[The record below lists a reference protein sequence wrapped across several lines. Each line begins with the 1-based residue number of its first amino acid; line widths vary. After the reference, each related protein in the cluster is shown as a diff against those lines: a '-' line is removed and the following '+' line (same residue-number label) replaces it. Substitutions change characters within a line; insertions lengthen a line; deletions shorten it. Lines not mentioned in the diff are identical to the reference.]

1 MNATRQEVIAAA
13 KIVAQDD
20 DDILNGP
27 NDYETAMDLALR
39 IFDLDRPNLRVVH
52 HTVTASAFRFVLF
65 GTGALAGLTG
75 LDAWIDGRSRLARVW
90 HPYDTTVQAQEPIP
104 SDEYRIVREPGPIV
118 VLEFLYYTPTANVL
132 RIEFVRP
139 HVLDQGAAASSS
151 VLASDLEA
159 LAALVGVQILEMA
172 AARAAKNTGSSSLPT
187 DVVDRRTMGGEFQAR
202 ARALMARYNALVGK
216 RLGDDVAPAV
226 GVFDLDVQANNP
238 RGFLTHSRRMH

>member
-1 MNATRQEVIAAA
+1 VNATRQDVIAAA

-20 DDILNGP
+20 GDILNGP

-52 HTVTASAFRFVLF
+52 HTVTASAFRFVLL
-65 GTGALAGLTG
+65 GTGALAGMTG

-90 HPYDTTVQAQEPIP
+90 HPYDTTVQGQEPIP
-104 SDEYRIVREPGPIV
+104 SDEYRIIREPGPTV
-118 VLEFLYYTPTANVL
+118 VLEFLYYTPSAQTL
-132 RIEFVRP
+132 RLEFVRP
-139 HVLDQGAAASSS
+139 HVLDQGSAASSS

-159 LAALVGVQILEMA
+159 LAALVGVHILEMA

-187 DVVDRRTMGGEFQAR
+187 DVVDRRTMGSEFQAR
-202 ARALMARYNALVGK
+202 ARNLRDRYNALVGK

>member
-1 MNATRQEVIAAA
+1 MNATRQDVIAAA
-13 KIVAQDD
+13 KVVAQDD
-20 DDILNGP
+20 GDILTGP
-27 NDYETAMDLALR
+27 NDYDTAMDLALR

-52 HTVTASAFRFVLF
+52 HTVSAAAFRFVLL

-104 SDEYRIVREPGPIV
+104 SSEYRTVREPGPLV
-118 VLEFLYYTPTANVL
+118 LLEFLYATPTSGTL
-132 RIEFVRP
+132 RLEFVRP
-139 HVLDQGAAASSS
+139 HVLDQADAASSS
-151 VLASDLEA
+151 VLSSDLEA
-159 LAALVGVQILEMA
+159 LAALVGVQVLEMA

-216 RLGDDVAPAV
+216 RLGDDVAPAL
-226 GVFDLDVQANNP
+226 GVFEFDVQASTH
-238 RGFLTHSRRMH
+238 RGFLTHSRRSH